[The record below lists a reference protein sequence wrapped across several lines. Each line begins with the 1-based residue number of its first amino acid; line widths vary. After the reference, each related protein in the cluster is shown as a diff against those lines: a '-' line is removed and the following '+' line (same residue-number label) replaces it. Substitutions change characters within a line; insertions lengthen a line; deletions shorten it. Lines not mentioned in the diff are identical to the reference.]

1 MLFAEKTRAV
11 LSAHMTPDDL
21 PFVLMFFS
29 TVVICLLTLAAIR
42 RPVEDGGTSS
52 YPLPARTA
60 PEPKPP
66 SEKTGIWR
74 LLTKTDY
81 SPFGAVRSSSNG
93 HVGRQVWRFYPAS
106 ETAGETRSERASR
119 ALHDQAL
126 ALARAEYAREAQTK
140 HHSGD
145 VPYRLQCKREK
156 EAPPAPRRRSLSFG
170 RAAPTEEET
179 VTTALR
185 SGIGFYGTLQMEDG
199 HWPGDYGGPMF
210 LLPGLVIAL
219 YVAEVALPEEH
230 RYEMLRYL
238 KNHQNPDGGIGLHIE
253 GHSTMF
259 GTSLNYVAARL
270 LGLPADDPWAVAC
283 RKFMHARGGAVNNTS
298 WAKFWLALLGVYEW
312 RGLNP
317 LPPEMWLLPY
327 SLLVHPGRFWCHCRM
342 VYLPMSYLFGRR
354 AACPLTPTTAALR
367 EELYPVPYAE
377 VQWHT
382 HRNNCG
388 AEDLYTT
395 HHWTQDALWT
405 LLYYLEP
412 LTPSWLRRRALART
426 LEIIRHED
434 ASSRFVDIGPVNKAI
449 NLVCE
454 FYADPSG
461 ERLAAHLPRVLDYLW
476 LAEDGMKMQGYN
488 GSQLWDTA
496 FAAQALC
503 ATRLA
508 AEFPAIVGAA
518 HAYVDASQV
527 REDTD
532 QRERMYRHI
541 SNGAWPFS
549 TQDHGW
555 PISDCSSEG
564 LKAALCMQ
572 ALPKGA
578 VPGLQPLEPQRLFD
592 CVNLILSYQ
601 NTKQHWGGLRG
612 QALAEAVRGG
622 EGGWATYENTRGP
635 ALLEL
640 LNPSECFGDIVI
652 DYSYVELTSA
662 CVRALSAFA
671 KVHPEHRAAEVA
683 EATRLGAKYMKR
695 IQRADGSWYGSWGV
709 CFTYAAW
716 FGVAGLAEMGE
727 RDGTSDAV
735 TRALAFLYAKQRD
748 DGGWGES
755 YLSSSMKE
763 YHHADESQVVNTAW
777 AMMAILD
784 GTQGVADSEAKARPL
799 LAKAAAFLVRS
810 QEASG
815 DWPQQL
821 ISGVFNHNCMI
832 TYANYRNIFP
842 LWALGEYR
850 ARYLGA

>member
-21 PFVLMFFS
+21 PFVLIFFS
-29 TVVICLLTLAAIR
+29 TAIICLLTLAAIR

-52 YPLPARTA
+52 YPLPARTMT
-60 PEPKPP
+60 EPPTP
-66 SEKTGIWR
+66 SEPAGIWR

-179 VTTALR
+179 VTAALR

-298 WAKFWLALLGVYEW
+298 WAKFWLALLGVYDW

-377 VQWHT
+377 VQWHK

-412 LTPSWLRRRALART
+412 LTPSWLRRRARAHARDHPARGRVVALRRHRPRQQGDQPRLRVLRRPERRAAGGAPAARAGLPLAR
-426 LEIIRHED
+426 RGRDED
-434 ASSRFVDIGPVNKAI
+434 ARVQ
-449 NLVCE
+449 
-454 FYADPSG
+454 
-461 ERLAAHLPRVLDYLW
+461 RLAAARTRRSPRRRCAPPHASPPSSRRSSAPPRRTSTPRKCARTPTSARGCTATSPTARGRSRRRTTARRSPTARPRV
-476 LAEDGMKMQGYN
+476 
-488 GSQLWDTA
+488 
-496 FAAQALC
+496 
-503 ATRLA
+503 
-508 AEFPAIVGAA
+508 
-518 HAYVDASQV
+518 
-527 REDTD
+527 
-532 QRERMYRHI
+532 
-541 SNGAWPFS
+541 
-549 TQDHGW
+549 
-555 PISDCSSEG
+555 
-564 LKAALCMQ
+564 
-572 ALPKGA
+572 
-578 VPGLQPLEPQRLFD
+578 
-592 CVNLILSYQ
+592 
-601 NTKQHWGGLRG
+601 
-612 QALAEAVRGG
+612 
-622 EGGWATYENTRGP
+622 
-635 ALLEL
+635 
-640 LNPSECFGDIVI
+640 
-652 DYSYVELTSA
+652 
-662 CVRALSAFA
+662 
-671 KVHPEHRAAEVA
+671 
-683 EATRLGAKYMKR
+683 
-695 IQRADGSWYGSWGV
+695 
-709 CFTYAAW
+709 
-716 FGVAGLAEMGE
+716 
-727 RDGTSDAV
+727 
-735 TRALAFLYAKQRD
+735 
-748 DGGWGES
+748 
-755 YLSSSMKE
+755 
-763 YHHADESQVVNTAW
+763 
-777 AMMAILD
+777 
-784 GTQGVADSEAKARPL
+784 
-799 LAKAAAFLVRS
+799 
-810 QEASG
+810 
-815 DWPQQL
+815 
-821 ISGVFNHNCMI
+821 
-832 TYANYRNIFP
+832 
-842 LWALGEYR
+842 
-850 ARYLGA
+850 